1 VVGATS
7 GDDFPVATVVADVVD
22 DGPLLTDD
30 KKDERGV
37 NVVAGGRSE
46 RGGRA
51 RRDTGEAETTVD
63 QLDGRQDEVG
73 VDETRRDLG
82 DSRDYRRD
90 LDGGRDLD
98 LRELRAAADDDD
110 DDFGRRSADRD
121 VDYDYIFGN
130 DDSDELVII
139 IIIVIIII
147 AVALECIDTS

>member
-1 VVGATS
+1 VVCATS
-7 GDDFPVATVVADVVD
+7 VDDFPVATVVADVVD

-30 KKDERGV
+30 KKSETGV
-37 NVVAGGRSE
+37 NVVAGGRPE

-63 QLDGRQDEVG
+63 QLDGRDDEVA

-90 LDGGRDLD
+90 LAGGRDLD
-98 LRELRAAADDDD
+98 LRELRAADDDDD

-121 VDYDYIFGN
+121 VDYDYIFGD
-130 DDSDELVII
+130 DDSEELVII
-139 IIIVIIII
+139 IIVIII